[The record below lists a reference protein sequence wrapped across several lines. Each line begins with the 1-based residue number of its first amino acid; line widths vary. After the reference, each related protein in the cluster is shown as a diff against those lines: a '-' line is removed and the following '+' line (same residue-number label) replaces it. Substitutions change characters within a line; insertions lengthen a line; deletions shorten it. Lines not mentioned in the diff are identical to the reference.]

1 MNALTP
7 KKREIA
13 DREAKI
19 LTVARPMIITE
30 GYHGLKMD
38 RIASELELSKGT
50 IYNHFSCKEE
60 IVIALAI
67 ETMAKRTEMFRK
79 AAQFPG
85 CSRFRMIAIG
95 DAAERFVR
103 QSPEHFQF
111 EQILR
116 LDSVWEKTSEKR
128 RALIQ
133 ACEMNCMGT
142 VAGIARDAIA
152 NGELTLPENLT
163 PEDLVFGLWSLTSGA
178 YSIVITS
185 DSLDSLGMSEPYETV
200 RRHVAVLLDGYGWTP
215 LSKDYDRDEII
226 ARVGVEVF
234 GDA

>member
-1 MNALTP
+1 MNVLTP

-13 DREAKI
+13 NRESKI
-19 LTVARPMIITE
+19 LSVARPMIVKE
-30 GYHGLKMD
+30 GYLGLNMD
-38 RIASELELSKGT
+38 RVASKLKISKGT

-67 ETMAKRTEMFRK
+67 ETMAKRTEMFRQ
-79 AAQFPG
+79 AAQFRG
-85 CSRFRMIAIG
+85 CSRFRMLAIG

-103 QSPEHFQF
+103 ESPEHFQF

-142 VAGIARDAIA
+142 VAGIVRDAIA
-152 NGELTLPENLT
+152 NGELTLPDKLT

-178 YSIVITS
+178 YSIVLTS
-185 DSLDSLGMSEPYETV
+185 DSLESLGMSEPYETV
-200 RRHVAVLLDGYGWTP
+200 RKHISVLLDGYGWTP
-215 LSKDYDRDEII
+215 LSPEYDRDEII
-226 ARVGVEVF
+226 ARVAVEVF
-234 GDA
+234 GNE